1 MTQNESLTEVTIGH
15 TPDSDD
21 AFMFYALT
29 QGIVSS
35 PHLKIEHAIKS
46 IQLLN
51 EDARNG
57 KYEMSALSFGAFPA
71 VSEKYSLMSCGACMG
86 FKTGPMILA
95 KQPYKIADLKGIKI
109 AVPGKQ
115 TTAYLVLQ
123 IAFPNND
130 TVVLPF
136 DQIVPAIE
144 KGEVEAGLVIS
155 EAQLIH
161 ERLGLA
167 KVVDLGEWWY
177 DETKLP
183 LPLGGNVFRKDLAAK
198 TKAELTRV
206 FKDSI
211 RYALSHR
218 EEAVQFAMRYAR
230 NMDVAEALDFI
241 GRYVNEFTIDYGEVG
256 RLAVET
262 LYRKAFECGAL
273 ENQVICEFELASPI

>member
-1 MTQNESLTEVTIGH
+1 MNLTEVTIGH
-15 TPDSDD
+15 TPDADD

-35 PHLKIEHAIKS
+35 PLLKIEHAIKS

-95 KQPYKIADLKGIKI
+95 KQQYELKDLKNVKI

-123 IAFPNND
+123 IALPNAD

-144 KGEVEAGLVIS
+144 KGEVQAGLVIS
-155 EAQLIH
+155 EAQLTH

-167 KVVDLGEWWY
+167 KVVDLGAWWY
-177 DETKLP
+177 DETQLP
-183 LPLGGNVFRKDLAAK
+183 LPLGGNVFRKDLPGR
-198 TKAELTRV
+198 TKSELTRV
-206 FKDSI
+206 FKESI

-230 NMDVAEALDFI
+230 SMDVDEALDFI
-241 GRYVNEFTIDYGEVG
+241 GRYVNEFTVDYGEVG

-262 LYRKAFECGAL
+262 LYRKAFESGAL
-273 ENQVICEFELASPI
+273 QTIVNCEFETTAV

>member
-1 MTQNESLTEVTIGH
+1 MNLAEVTIGH
-15 TPDSDD
+15 TPDADD

-35 PHLKIEHAIKS
+35 PLLKIEHAIKS

-95 KQPYKIADLKGIKI
+95 KQQYELKDLKNVKI

-123 IAFPNND
+123 IALPNAD

-144 KGEVEAGLVIS
+144 KGEVQAGLVIS
-155 EAQLIH
+155 EAQLTH

-167 KVVDLGEWWY
+167 KVVDLGAWWY
-177 DETKLP
+177 NETQLP
-183 LPLGGNVFRKDLAAK
+183 LPLGGNVFRKDLPGR
-198 TKAELTRV
+198 TKSELTRV
-206 FKDSI
+206 FKESI

-230 NMDVAEALDFI
+230 SMDDAEALDFI
-241 GRYVNEFTIDYGEVG
+241 GRYVNEFTVDYGEVG

-262 LYRKAFECGAL
+262 LYRKAFESGAL
-273 ENQVICEFELASPI
+273 QTIVNFEFETTPV

>member
-1 MTQNESLTEVTIGH
+1 MGLTEVTIGH
-15 TPDSDD
+15 TPDADD

-35 PHLKIEHAIKS
+35 PHLKIEHAIQS

-57 KYEMSALSFGAFPA
+57 KYEMSALSFGAFPS

-95 KQPYKIADLKGIKI
+95 RQARQMQDLKNVKI

-123 IAFPNND
+123 IVLPNAE

-144 KGEVEAGLVIS
+144 SGEVQAGLVIS
-155 EAQLIH
+155 EAQLTH

-167 KVVDLGEWWY
+167 KVIDLGEWWY
-177 DETKLP
+177 EETKLP
-183 LPLGGNVFRKDLAAK
+183 LPLGGNVFRKDLAPE
-198 TKAELTRV
+198 TKSELTHV
-206 FKDSI
+206 FRESI
-211 RYALSHR
+211 RYALAHR
-218 EEAVQFAMRYAR
+218 EEAVRFAMKYAR
-230 NMDVAEALDFI
+230 SMDVAEALDFI
-241 GRYVNEFTIDYGEVG
+241 GRYVNEFTVDYGEMG

-262 LYRKAFECGAL
+262 LYRKAFESGAL
-273 ENQVICEFELASPI
+273 KQPVVCEFETATVI